1 MKREMGKDKLLE
13 RLVRGRRVRSSPFR
27 AGSRA
32 LLLQL
37 VDRSNLSET
46 LVCEAE
52 VEADIPFATSEVFR
66 EII

>member
-1 MKREMGKDKLLE
+1 M
-13 RLVRGRRVRSSPFR
+13 
-27 AGSRA
+27 
-32 LLLQL
+32 QL

-46 LVCEAE
+46 LVCEDE